1 MLRLTIDVAIHHVV
15 DFLFETLDTERKNE
29 KSEGIAFGFEYN
41 LYNKLEMRSQ
51 RKGGKFREERLPKR
65 IVGLTMNHKQDIPPA
80 SDADDIGL
88 GENWCAL
95 SDIEDLNAKVAGPSS
110 YTFTAVSDS
119 YVPPLGDT
127 QIPVNTKL
135 VTDCIVGNVDPLFL

>member
-1 MLRLTIDVAIHHVV
+1 
-15 DFLFETLDTERKNE
+15 
-29 KSEGIAFGFEYN
+29 
-41 LYNKLEMRSQ
+41 
-51 RKGGKFREERLPKR
+51 
-65 IVGLTMNHKQDIPPA
+65 MNHKQDIPPA

-88 GENWCAL
+88 GKNWCAL

-127 QIPVNTKL
+127 QIPVDMLALDFENYYTWNLAAHSLVLSDKADASPVL

>member
-29 KSEGIAFGFEYN
+29 KSEGIACGFEYN

-65 IVGLTMNHKQDIPPA
+65 IVG
-80 SDADDIGL
+80 
-88 GENWCAL
+88 
-95 SDIEDLNAKVAGPSS
+95 
-110 YTFTAVSDS
+110 
-119 YVPPLGDT
+119 
-127 QIPVNTKL
+127 
-135 VTDCIVGNVDPLFL
+135 

>member
-1 MLRLTIDVAIHHVV
+1 
-15 DFLFETLDTERKNE
+15 
-29 KSEGIAFGFEYN
+29 
-41 LYNKLEMRSQ
+41 
-51 RKGGKFREERLPKR
+51 
-65 IVGLTMNHKQDIPPA
+65 MNHNQDIHPA
-80 SDADDIGL
+80 SGADDIGL
-88 GENWCAL
+88 GENWCFL

-127 QIPVNTKL
+127 QIPVDTLALDFENDYTWSLAAPSVLSDKADASPVLCDRKL